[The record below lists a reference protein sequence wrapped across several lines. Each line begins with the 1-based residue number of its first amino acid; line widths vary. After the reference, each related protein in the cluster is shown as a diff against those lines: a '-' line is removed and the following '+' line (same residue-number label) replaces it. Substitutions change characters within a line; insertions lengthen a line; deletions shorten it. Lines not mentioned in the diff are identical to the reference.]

1 MMRVCQRQRRLLWES
16 LRESYLLSQFICA
29 LLNFFTLTFR
39 ALGAHDVMSEMECAQ
54 LHSELFRRRHNTRQS
69 HGLFALAK
77 YLFCIREQHDCVP
90 WKAIFMSLP
99 VYALI
104 ICNFARSFVFYM
116 LLTNQPT
123 YINVFNFSLAEVS
136 ELASIRRMLLVHV

>member
-1 MMRVCQRQRRLLWES
+1 VVFASRW
-16 LRESYLLSQFICA
+16 
-29 LLNFFTLTFR
+29 LTKPI
-39 ALGAHDVMSEMECAQ
+39 VSV
-54 LHSELFRRRHNTRQS
+54 
-69 HGLFALAK
+69 
-77 YLFCIREQHDCVP
+77 REQHDSVP

-123 YINVFNFSLAEVS
+123 YLNVFKFSLAEVS
-136 ELASIRRMLLVHV
+136 EL